1 MKHMRTKRVLSALL
15 ALALLAALTVVP
27 GSAAATSSFS
37 DITDSAT
44 AVNADVLRL
53 MGVVDGVG
61 GNRFNPNGNLTRA
74 EFCTMVVNFMG
85 KGDEVPLHATRTIFT
100 DVTAEH
106 WALGYVNLAASL
118 TVGTEENKSSLI
130 TGVGDGRF
138 EPDSK
143 ISLAQA
149 ATILIRVLEY
159 SSQQAGAVWP
169 QSYMNLAQAIGLTDG
184 VTAGT
189 YDNITRAQAAQL
201 FANALRCKTGSGT
214 VYYQTLGDKAP
225 KENVVLL
232 AVGVASDDGRSNNA
246 ISTSDSTE
254 TYLPRVEGV
263 RPFALQG
270 CRGALVLN
278 DKKEIVA
285 FVPDDSDSVTITLT
299 GDAQPTYVKA
309 GGTQYTISSSTKV
322 YTADKPEGD
331 TYLNV
336 YGSLKSGTQLT
347 LFSERGKV
355 VAIYA
360 SGTTNSSTDAVVV
373 MGTPSVAMFH
383 QLTGGATNFTIQ
395 KNRQT
400 ISMSGIQPY
409 DVVTYDAMTNTL
421 VVSDLRLNC
430 IYEDASPNAKAPEKI
445 NILDHEFEVL
455 ESAWDTIGQFSL
467 GSNVTLLL
475 TADGKVAGMAKPS
488 GQVRSNALGIVTGS
502 DSAEMFLPNGGTIKL
517 TGGKSDL
524 SKLTDNL
531 VSLSS
536 SARGR
541 INGSRLSSGSIPG
554 NFEVGSMKLGSYTVA
569 NGVRIFEQVGSAVT
583 AVDLTGLGSSVAA
596 KDIEAYHLDSSNQ
609 VDYIVLKAV
618 TGDAYTYGV
627 LKAGK
632 RDGGDGGMTYTNRTV
647 AVENHGG
654 KGEELITGYSFKDG
668 GFGGV
673 VKGYG
678 ELDGLAKAASVIEL
692 TEIKNV
698 SSGDIFVSQG
708 VTYVNAGGKTYR
720 VADDVECYK
729 QATKEWFKQESG
741 ADRLA
746 ACKAFS
752 NDLTIYVDPIGEKV
766 RIVVAK

>member
-189 YDNITRAQAAQL
+189 YDNITRAQAARL

-225 KENVVLL
+225 KENVVML
-232 AVGVASDDGRSNNA
+232 AVGVASDDGTDNGA
-246 ISTSDSTE
+246 IRTSDG
-254 TYLPRVEGV
+254 TYLPQAEGA
-263 RPFALQG
+263 RPAALQG
-270 CRGALVLN
+270 RRGALVLN
-278 DKKEIVA
+278 DKKEIVT
-285 FVPDDSDSVTITLT
+285 FVPDDSTSVTITLS
-299 GDAQPTYVKA
+299 GDAQPTYVKS
-309 GGTQYTISSSTKV
+309 GSTQYTISSSTTV
-322 YTADKPEGD
+322 YTADKVEGD

-360 SGTTNSSTDAVVV
+360 SGATSSSTDAVVV
-373 MGTPSVAMFH
+373 MGSPSVAMFH

-445 NILDHEFEVL
+445 NVLGHEFQVL

-488 GQVRSNALGIVTGS
+488 GQVRSNALGIVTS
-502 DSAEMFLPNGGTIKL
+502 STAVQMFLPNGGTVEL
-517 TGGKSDL
+517 TGSKSDL

-531 VSLSS
+531 INVTS
-536 SARGR
+536 SARDR
-541 INGSRLSSGSIPG
+541 INGSRLSSGSVPG

-583 AVDLTGLGSSVAA
+583 AVDLTGLGGSVAA

-618 TGDAYTYGV
+618 TGDAYTYGI
-627 LKAGK
+627 LRAGEQT
-632 RDGGDGGMTYTNRTV
+632 GGSGEMTYTNRTV
-647 AVENHGG
+647 AVENHSGAG
-654 KGEELITGYSFKDG
+654 TALITGYAFKDG

>member
-225 KENVVLL
+225 KENVVML
-232 AVGVASDDGRSNNA
+232 AVGVASDDGTDNGA
-246 ISTSDSTE
+246 IRTSDG
-254 TYLPRVEGV
+254 TYLPQAEGA
-263 RPFALQG
+263 RPAALQG
-270 CRGALVLN
+270 RRGALVLN
-278 DKKEIVA
+278 DKKEIVT
-285 FVPDDSDSVTITLT
+285 FVPDDSTSVTITLS
-299 GDAQPTYVKA
+299 GDAQPTYVKS
-309 GGTQYTISSSTKV
+309 GGTQYTISSSTTV
-322 YTADKPEGD
+322 YTADKVEGD

-360 SGTTNSSTDAVVV
+360 SGATSSSTDAVVV
-373 MGTPSVAMFH
+373 MGSPSVAMFH

-445 NILDHEFEVL
+445 NILGHEFQVL

-488 GQVRSNALGIVTGS
+488 GQVRSNALGIVTS
-502 DSAEMFLPNGGTIKL
+502 STAVQMFLPNGGTVEL
-517 TGGKSDL
+517 TGSKSDL

-531 VSLSS
+531 INVTS
-536 SARGR
+536 SARDR
-541 INGSRLSSGSIPG
+541 INGSRLSSGSVPG

-583 AVDLTGLGSSVAA
+583 AVDLTGLGGSVAA

-618 TGDAYTYGV
+618 TGDAYTYGI
-627 LKAGK
+627 LRAGEQP
-632 RDGGDGGMTYTNRTV
+632 GGSGEMTYTNRTV
-647 AVENHGG
+647 AVENHSGAG
-654 KGEELITGYSFKDG
+654 TALITGYAFKDG

-692 TEIKNV
+692 TEVKNV

>member
-1 MKHMRTKRVLSALL
+1 MKHMKLKRVLSAVL
-15 ALALLAALTVVP
+15 ALALLAALAVVP
-27 GSAAATSSFS
+27 GSAATASSFNDIS
-37 DITDSAT
+37 DPAT
-44 AVNADVLRL
+44 AINADVLRL
-53 MGVVDGVG
+53 MGVMDGVG
-61 GNRFNPNGNLTRA
+61 GNRFNPSGNLTRA

-159 SSQQAGAVWP
+159 TTQQAGAVWP
-169 QSYMNLAQAIGLTDG
+169 QSYMNLAQSIGLTDG
-184 VTAGT
+184 VSAGT

-225 KENVVLL
+225 KENVVML
-232 AVGVASDDGRSNNA
+232 AVGVASDDGTDNGA
-246 ISTSDSTE
+246 IRTSDG
-254 TYLPRVEGV
+254 TYLPRSEGA
-263 RPFALQG
+263 RPSALQG
-270 CRGALVLN
+270 RRGALVLN
-278 DKKEIVA
+278 DKKEIVT
-285 FVPDDSDSVTITLT
+285 FVPDDSTSVTITLS
-299 GDAQPTYVKA
+299 GDAQPTYVKS
-309 GGTQYTISSSTKV
+309 GGTQYTISSSTTV
-322 YTADKPEGD
+322 YTADKVEGD

-360 SGTTNSSTDAVVV
+360 SGATSSSTDAVVV
-373 MGTPSVAMFH
+373 MGSPSVAMFH

-445 NILDHEFEVL
+445 RILGHDFQVL

-488 GQVRSNALGIVTGS
+488 GQVRSNALGIVTS
-502 DSAEMFLPNGGTIKL
+502 STAVQMFLPNGGTVEL
-517 TGGKSDL
+517 TGSKSDL

-531 VSLSS
+531 INVTS
-536 SARGR
+536 SARDR
-541 INGSRLSSGSIPG
+541 ISGSRLSSGSIPG
-554 NFEVGSMKLGSYTVA
+554 SFEVGSMKLGSYTVA

-583 AVDLTGLGSSVAA
+583 AVDLTGLGGSVAA

-618 TGDAYTYGV
+618 TGDAYTYGI
-627 LKAGK
+627 LRAGEQP
-632 RDGGDGGMTYTNRTV
+632 GGSGEMTYTNRTV
-647 AVENHGG
+647 AVENHSGAG
-654 KGEELITGYSFKDG
+654 TALITGYAFKDG

>member
-1 MKHMRTKRVLSALL
+1 MRTKRVLSALL

-118 TVGTEENKSSLI
+118 TVGTEENKASLI

-225 KENVVLL
+225 KENVVML
-232 AVGVASDDGRSNNA
+232 AVGVASDDGTDNGA
-246 ISTSDSTE
+246 IRTSDG
-254 TYLPRVEGV
+254 TYLPQAEGA
-263 RPFALQG
+263 RPAALQG
-270 CRGALVLN
+270 RRGALVLN
-278 DKKEIVA
+278 DKKEIVT
-285 FVPDDSDSVTITLT
+285 FVPDDSTSVTITLS
-299 GDAQPTYVKA
+299 GDAQPTYVKS
-309 GGTQYTISSSTKV
+309 GSTQYTISSSTTV
-322 YTADKPEGD
+322 YTADKVEGD

-360 SGTTNSSTDAVVV
+360 SGATSSSTDAVVV
-373 MGTPSVAMFH
+373 MGSPSVAMFH

-445 NILDHEFEVL
+445 NILGHEFQVL

-488 GQVRSNALGIVTGS
+488 GQVRSNALGIVTS
-502 DSAEMFLPNGGTIKL
+502 STAVQMFLPNGGTVEL
-517 TGGKSDL
+517 TGSKSDL

-531 VSLSS
+531 INVTS
-536 SARGR
+536 SARDR

-583 AVDLTGLGSSVAA
+583 AVDLTGLGGSVAA

-618 TGDAYTYGV
+618 TGDAYTYGI
-627 LKAGK
+627 LRAGEQP
-632 RDGGDGGMTYTNRTV
+632 GGSGEMTYTNRTV
-647 AVENHGG
+647 AVENHSGAG
-654 KGEELITGYSFKDG
+654 TALITGYAFKDG

>member
-225 KENVVLL
+225 KENVVML
-232 AVGVASDDGRSNNA
+232 AVGVASDDGTDNGA
-246 ISTSDSTE
+246 IRTSDG
-254 TYLPRVEGV
+254 TYLPQAEGA
-263 RPFALQG
+263 RPAALQG
-270 CRGALVLN
+270 RRGALVLN
-278 DKKEIVA
+278 DKKEIVT
-285 FVPDDSDSVTITLT
+285 FVPDDSTSVTITLS
-299 GDAQPTYVKA
+299 GDAQPTYVKS
-309 GGTQYTISSSTKV
+309 GSTQYTISSSTTV
-322 YTADKPEGD
+322 YTADKVEGD

-360 SGTTNSSTDAVVV
+360 SGATSSSTDAVVV
-373 MGTPSVAMFH
+373 MGSPSVAMFH

-445 NILDHEFEVL
+445 RILGHDFEVL

-488 GQVRSNALGIVTGS
+488 GQVRSNALGIVTS
-502 DSAEMFLPNGGTIKL
+502 STAVQMFLPNGGTVEL
-517 TGGKSDL
+517 TGSKSDL

-531 VSLSS
+531 INVTS
-536 SARGR
+536 SARDR
-541 INGSRLSSGSIPG
+541 INGSRLSSGSVPG

-583 AVDLTGLGSSVAA
+583 AVDLTGLGGSVAA

-618 TGDAYTYGV
+618 TGDAYTYGI
-627 LKAGK
+627 LRAGEQP
-632 RDGGDGGMTYTNRTV
+632 GGSGEMTYTNRTV
-647 AVENHGG
+647 AVENHSGAG
-654 KGEELITGYSFKDG
+654 TALITGYAFKDG

>member
-1 MKHMRTKRVLSALL
+1 MRTKRVLSALL

-138 EPDSK
+138 EADSK

-225 KENVVLL
+225 KENVVML
-232 AVGVASDDGRSNNA
+232 AVGVASDDGTDNGA
-246 ISTSDSTE
+246 IRTSDGV
-254 TYLPRVEGV
+254 YLPRAEGA
-263 RPFALQG
+263 RPAALQG
-270 CRGALVLN
+270 RRGALVLN
-278 DKKEIVA
+278 DKKEIVT
-285 FVPDDSDSVTITLT
+285 FVPDDSTSVTITLS
-299 GDAQPTYVKA
+299 GDAQPTYVKS
-309 GGTQYTISSSTKV
+309 GGTQYTISSSTTV
-322 YTADKPEGD
+322 YTADKVEGD

-360 SGTTNSSTDAVVV
+360 SGATSSSTDAVVV
-373 MGTPSVAMFH
+373 MGSPSVAMFH

-445 NILDHEFEVL
+445 RILGHDFQVL

-475 TADGKVAGMAKPS
+475 TADGKVAGMAKSS
-488 GQVRSNALGIVTGS
+488 GQVRSNALGIVTS
-502 DSAEMFLPNGGTIKL
+502 STAVQMFLPNGGTVEL
-517 TGGKSDL
+517 TGSKSDL

-531 VSLSS
+531 INVTS
-536 SARGR
+536 SARDR
-541 INGSRLSSGSIPG
+541 INGSRLSSGSVPG

-583 AVDLTGLGSSVAA
+583 AVDLTGLGGSVAA

-618 TGDAYTYGV
+618 TGDAYTYGI
-627 LKAGK
+627 LRAGEQP
-632 RDGGDGGMTYTNRTV
+632 GGSGEMTYTNRTV
-647 AVENHGG
+647 AVENHSGAG
-654 KGEELITGYSFKDG
+654 TALITGYAFKDG

>member
-1 MKHMRTKRVLSALL
+1 MKHMRLKRVLSTLL
-15 ALALLAALTVVP
+15 ALALLAALAVVP
-27 GSAAATSSFS
+27 GGAVSSSFS
-37 DITDSAT
+37 DISDSSI

-61 GNRFNPNGNLTRA
+61 GNRFNPGGSLTRA
-74 EFCTMVVNFMG
+74 EFCTMVVKFLG

-118 TVGTEENKSSLI
+118 TVGAEGNKSSLI

-225 KENVVLL
+225 KENVVML
-232 AVGVASDDGRSNNA
+232 AVGVASDDGTDNGA
-246 ISTSDSTE
+246 IRTSDG
-254 TYLPRVEGV
+254 TYLPQAEGA
-263 RPFALQG
+263 RPAALQG
-270 CRGALVLN
+270 RRGALVLN
-278 DKKEIVA
+278 DKKEIVT
-285 FVPDDSDSVTITLT
+285 FVPDDSTSVTITLS
-299 GDAQPTYVKA
+299 GDAQPTYVKS
-309 GGTQYTISSSTKV
+309 GSTQYTISSSTTV
-322 YTADKPEGD
+322 YTADKVEGD

-360 SGTTNSSTDAVVV
+360 SGATSSSTDAVVV
-373 MGTPSVAMFH
+373 MGSPSVAMFH

-445 NILDHEFEVL
+445 RILGHDFEVL

-488 GQVRSNALGIVTGS
+488 AQVRPTAMGIVTS
-502 DSAEMFLPNGGTIKL
+502 STAVQMFLPNGGTVEL
-517 TGGKSDL
+517 TGSKSDL

-531 VSLSS
+531 INVTS
-536 SARGR
+536 SARDR
-541 INGSRLSSGSIPG
+541 INGSRLSSGSVPG

-583 AVDLTGLGSSVAA
+583 AVDLTGLGGSVAA

-618 TGDAYTYGV
+618 TGDAYTYGI
-627 LKAGK
+627 LRAGEQP
-632 RDGGDGGMTYTNRTV
+632 GGSGEMTYTNRTV
-647 AVENHGG
+647 AVENHSGAG
-654 KGEELITGYSFKDG
+654 TALITGYAFKDG

-729 QATKEWFKQESG
+729 LATKEWFKQESG

-766 RIVVAK
+766 RIVAAK